1 MNKGTGAGGKNT
13 NIYGKKFED
22 KTNNENNLIDDGFIK
37 ESYSKT
43 KYGYYFYKIFENKT
57 IYFTLQNGLKLFIKS
72 KYDID
77 IFRCPNE
84 AYIIETIDKKI
95 IIKILEKKEQ
105 NVEGSVETKLWS
117 SPSLKREY
125 ELILGENFKIEYSLC
140 LSKFLSNKFKSIDMK
155 YNILKKILDE
165 NNINILY
172 GDDDDYFLK
181 INHWINN

>member
-77 IFRCPNE
+77 IFRCPDE
-84 AYIIETIDKKI
+84 AYIIETIDKK
-95 IIKILEKKEQ
+95 KSKM
-105 NVEGSVETKLWS
+105 
-117 SPSLKREY
+117 LKVQ
-125 ELILGENFKIEYSLC
+125 
-140 LSKFLSNKFKSIDMK
+140 
-155 YNILKKILDE
+155 
-165 NNINILY
+165 
-172 GDDDDYFLK
+172 
-181 INHWINN
+181 